1 MDKKLITSIAE
12 LYGIPITNDKE
23 WICQTVY
30 SLAGQMAL
38 ASLWDHTDDKG
49 AVSIQ
54 HFKNRIQQTLDAYID
69 IYPEIEFAFSADK
82 SDLLQ
87 EIYSIYLRS
96 GYLYHSSHN
105 LSPGISAAA
114 NTENL
119 TLFRGC
125 APENKYLMS
134 GLGFYTDQEC
144 DAEKS
149 ISDLFGLQTDRFDSY
164 LMEFLSGGDDWKP
177 IEWPENTEF
186 LRLEAPFS
194 RGYWKPVPDKDHQ
207 VSIARYGAPTK
218 LYVFYYYQN
227 SKYYHKPIPD
237 WRIRD
242 YFHDESSGYG
252 EYRRIAAA
260 LLKQRNVLPEIH
272 ARKNGGLVEIKLGYR
287 LPPSEE
293 AFFKLYSWPNNYI
306 SSQVFSRNM
315 TERIYPAFKNVLES
329 IGYCFAEE

>member
-1 MDKKLITSIAE
+1 MNKQLITSIAE
-12 LYGIPITNDKE
+12 QYGIRTTNDRE

-38 ASLWDHTDDKG
+38 ASLWDHTDDES

-54 HFKNRIQQTLDAYID
+54 HFKSRIQQIFDAYID
-69 IYPEIEFAFSADK
+69 IYPEIEFAFSTDK
-82 SDLLQ
+82 TELIQ

-96 GYLYHSSHN
+96 GYLYHSSYY
-105 LSPGISAAA
+105 LSPCISAAA
-114 NTENL
+114 NYGDL
-119 TLFRGC
+119 TLFRGSL
-125 APENKYLMS
+125 PENKYLIS
-134 GLGFYTDQEC
+134 GLGFYTAQKF

-149 ISDLFGLQTDRFDSY
+149 IVDLFGLQTECFELY
-164 LMEFLSGGDDWKP
+164 LEEILSFGDWET

-186 LRLEAPFS
+186 LRLEAPFT
-194 RGYWKPVPDKDHQ
+194 RGYWKLVPDKDHQ
-207 VSIARYGAPTK
+207 VSIARYGAPNK

-227 SKYYHKPIPD
+227 GVYYHKPIPD

-242 YFHDESSGYG
+242 YFHDESAGYG

-272 ARKNGGLVEIKLGYR
+272 ARRNGGLVEIKLGYR

-293 AFFKLYSWPNNYI
+293 AFFKLYSWPINFN
-306 SSQVFSRNM
+306 SSQVFSRKM
-315 TERIYPAFKNVLES
+315 AERIYPVFKHELES
-329 IGYCFAEE
+329 MGYRFVEV

>member
-1 MDKKLITSIAE
+1 MYYCRLQSPS
-12 LYGIPITNDKE
+12 LHPLPI
-23 WICQTVY
+23 
-30 SLAGQMAL
+30 
-38 ASLWDHTDDKG
+38 
-49 AVSIQ
+49 
-54 HFKNRIQQTLDAYID
+54 
-69 IYPEIEFAFSADK
+69 
-82 SDLLQ
+82 Q

-96 GYLYHSSHN
+96 GYLYHSAHN

-164 LMEFLSGGDDWKP
+164 LMELLSGGDDWKP

-227 SKYYHKPIPD
+227 SNGSRYSVAPCGRCDPAA
-237 WRIRD
+237 
-242 YFHDESSGYG
+242 SPQAPASGAASPQAPR
-252 EYRRIAAA
+252 ENRRPAGGRCKRPAGRQRMPAAA
-260 LLKQRNVLPEIH
+260 H
-272 ARKNGGLVEIKLGYR
+272 AVG
-287 LPPSEE
+287 
-293 AFFKLYSWPNNYI
+293 
-306 SSQVFSRNM
+306 SSAW
-315 TERIYPAFKNVLES
+315 T
-329 IGYCFAEE
+329 